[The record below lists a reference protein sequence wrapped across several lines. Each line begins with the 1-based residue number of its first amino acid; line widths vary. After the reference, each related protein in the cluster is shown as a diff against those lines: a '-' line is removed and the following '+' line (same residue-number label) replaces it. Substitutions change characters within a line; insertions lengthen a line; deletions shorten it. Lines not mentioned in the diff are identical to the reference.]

1 MGAEIEGTI
10 RTDKGISSPDSVSTS
25 TMVVPSFCCVKA
37 VVPKEAT
44 ATSVVDTGVICSSLA
59 IASEIH
65 ERCAPSSKSIF
76 AWVLIPPAIIGA
88 IAVLSKQV
96 VVLFS
101 EALQCDAG
109 VRSPLVGVVTSV
121 FCSLLVP
128 SEVLVVSLLQRLVWC
143 FFLHFLQRNLD
154 GH

>member
-1 MGAEIEGTI
+1 MGAEIDGTI
-10 RTDKGISSPDSVSTS
+10 ITDKGISSPDSVSTS

-37 VVPKEAT
+37 VVPKKAT

-59 IASEIH
+59 IATEIN
-65 ERCAPSSKSIF
+65 ERFAPSLKSMF

-88 IAVLSKQV
+88 TAVLSKQV

-101 EALQCDAG
+101 EASQCDAG

-121 FCSLLVP
+121 FCSSLAS
-128 SEVLVVSLLQRLVWC
+128 SEIMVVSLLQRLV
-143 FFLHFLQRNLD
+143 
-154 GH
+154 